1 MDIINPYSYR
11 PNFKKDLKINETNPK
26 NPIRYYNQEEE
37 FTSFV
42 NTLSSL
48 IKEFY
53 ITVLNII
60 KNLKNNSFELNK
72 YILTSKCL
80 INEMNSKTNIEE
92 RIKQFNKAIEGISL
106 RYKFI
111 NNNLSSFEMNLTKLY
126 NKSNLLF
133 KKIKDNKKIKFN
145 GILEINSI
153 NTNSSNNNQ
162 IILEQNNINQYNNK
176 INCLKLSLD
185 TNKLNSFSHTNKSNS
200 NNSNSRR
207 IWYTKRD
214 NNENTINVSQKY
226 IKHKNFDLLLG
237 ETDFLEKRIN
247 KDKLFLKDKS
257 NRLRRRNYSQ
267 NNIITDIPKMPI
279 SNIDKIKNIFENTPE
294 KKRISIST
302 QKITPLCT
310 NFNNYNYYYPYRSKC
325 PSSGNITARKNED
338 CFNDYNI
345 NNYINK
351 KKLQMNYDSSSSENY
366 RINYTNNNS
375 ILKLIENIIEY
386 FYLLSQYQNI
396 IISTNRNNK
405 DNNNIFVKLQNA
417 LITLN
422 KSIFINNNI
431 FVNKNFIKQKLLS
444 LIKQNENIN
453 QRLKLLISRINYKN
467 INYNNDIINNNYNE
481 TNKNNYKKII
491 EKLKNDNKTL
501 TIMNQKNI
509 NNNKILIQK
518 LNNIKEK
525 NINRK
530 LNKNNSDIQN
540 KNNKINN
547 LLHENKEYLFQ
558 IKNLKNDNEEL
569 LKLLKNKNNSKEL
582 LTSNSNSNS
591 DINQF
596 SNILDSYS
604 DRDNNFL
611 IIQKNNDIKNL
622 KSIIEEI
629 KLENNKLKDIDRE
642 QNNKIKQLNEII
654 SSLKN
659 KSNTNL
665 ILIKEKSSIIEE
677 LNIKI
682 KDFENDINISKNK
695 YNKDINIIKEQIE
708 KNNEIKEKK
717 IKELNQIIENKNTD
731 INNINKDKLKIENEL
746 INIKKEIIN
755 KNEEIQ
761 NLNNKCQELNNKID
775 IQKKEINN
783 EKVKTRNNNNIIEK
797 DKEIKNLKKKIIE
810 LQKENNSI
818 NEEKNNC
825 LKIIEQKGQEAN
837 QLDSIINVLKE
848 KIKEFEKNKNN
859 KNNEDDKID
868 IHDIENNIINYK
880 KADEE
885 NENENKN
892 NSNENNQYSIEM
904 EDNNNENQSKRLSTP
919 SFKSPEI
926 EEDYMIKNKSD
937 NIIELQKLNELLLKK
952 ITEYESILKVSQNN
966 DEEEDNIINNE
977 SEIDNN
983 INNDNTEI
991 KYFQDKYIY
1000 YFKLS
1005 KEYQKKY
1012 EIYELSNENFKND
1025 LHKAK
1030 SEIKELTKKLKENNI
1045 NLDNNNNNYV
1055 TSLSSLILNNQYSP
1069 NEYIILCD
1077 KTYHNFKWFLMKKKN
1092 NEENEEEILDTYDN
1106 LIWVPKI
1113 DIVDFNNFNKYIN
1126 EEEQNNNEILNLVK
1140 KLEEKENIISKLT
1153 YKLEKLEKDFEMVN
1167 SFNSF
1172 EQSMKN
1178 KNKVNNIFKNSINDD
1193 DIINDNGYILSIRK
1207 EASKNQKNIK
1217 PGDEPSIPMEKFN
1230 ALLEKLNHSEE
1241 NFAKLQKE
1249 NIELRKIQKLYL
1261 NQNNNN
1267 QINIIQND
1275 NNSQEIENGVINSNR
1290 KNENKINN
1298 INSNQS
1304 DEEDYYKNKYNEL
1317 EMKIKIL
1324 KDQIKNILM
1333 KLTIPKK
1340 YKEEIKQSLKL
1351 FDFSEEETLI
1361 IIGDKKK

>member
-1 MDIINPYSYR
+1 MDIINPYAYR

-145 GILEINSI
+145 GILDINSI

-540 KNNKINN
+540 K
-547 LLHENKEYLFQ
+547 
-558 IKNLKNDNEEL
+558 
-569 LKLLKNKNNSKEL
+569 
-582 LTSNSNSNS
+582 
-591 DINQF
+591 
-596 SNILDSYS
+596 
-604 DRDNNFL
+604 
-611 IIQKNNDIKNL
+611 
-622 KSIIEEI
+622 
-629 KLENNKLKDIDRE
+629 
-642 QNNKIKQLNEII
+642 NNKIKQLNEII

-1275 NNSQEIENGVINSNR
+1275 NNSQEIENGLINSNR